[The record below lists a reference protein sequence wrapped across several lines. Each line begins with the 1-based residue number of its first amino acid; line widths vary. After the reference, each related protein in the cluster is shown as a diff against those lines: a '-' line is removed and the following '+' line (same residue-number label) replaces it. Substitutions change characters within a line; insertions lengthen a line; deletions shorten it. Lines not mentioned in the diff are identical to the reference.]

1 MKNKTILTIT
11 ILAISLFII
20 PQMTFAS
27 WWKPNTWKIFNR
39 KSEVKT
45 EQKIIATSTLN
56 KIKSEDISNVVKD
69 DANLGAEAGK
79 LITPTQTKKESE
91 LPKTTDAG
99 GGSPLAPVTS
109 GARPVVLTQTNGKQE
124 SVEKQKIAAMQAQI
138 EEIKRSIEQT
148 LKNQKNKEEDVKT
161 KNLKGQIKEAEP
173 IDKEIVLSEEKQKKS
188 SKQKNSALD
197 LALTYEQR
205 HCPRVVHI
213 EDNLGN
219 SSDGSSLNAILSAP
233 TTPNTIILRV
243 DVEDPQANPIVYW
256 WGTNFPSADLNQ
268 PTQTSTNTFNID
280 FSNRRIGHPGNQIY
294 IHFKNN
300 DGYNCAGIFYNS
312 DGEAMFN
319 YMVFPQN

>member
-1 MKNKTILTIT
+1 MKNKTILSIAFF
-11 ILAISLFII
+11 AISLLII

-45 EQKIIATSTLN
+45 EQKVVATSTTY
-56 KIKSEDISNVVKD
+56 KTESKEAIISSTISKSEDISNVIKD
-69 DANLGAEAGK
+69 DANLSAESGK
-79 LITPTQTKKESE
+79 LITSSSKE
-91 LPKTTDAG
+91 
-99 GGSPLAPVTS
+99 
-109 GARPVVLTQTNGKQE
+109 KQE
-124 SVEKQKIAAMQAQI
+124 SVEKQKIVAMQAQI

>member
-1 MKNKTILTIT
+1 MKNKTILSIAFF
-11 ILAISLFII
+11 AISLLII

-45 EQKIIATSTLN
+45 EQKVVATSTTY
-56 KIKSEDISNVVKD
+56 KTESKEAIISSTISKSEDISNVIKD
-69 DANLGAEAGK
+69 DANLSAESGK
-79 LITPTQTKKESE
+79 LITSSSKE
-91 LPKTTDAG
+91 
-99 GGSPLAPVTS
+99 
-109 GARPVVLTQTNGKQE
+109 KQE
-124 SVEKQKIAAMQAQI
+124 SVEKQKIVAMQAQI

-148 LKNQKNKEEDVKT
+148 LKNQKDEEKDAKT

-173 IDKEIVLSEEKQKKS
+173 VDKEIVLSEEKQKKP
-188 SKQKNSALD
+188 SKQKNSASD

-233 TTPNTIILRV
+233 TTPNTIILSV
-243 DVEDPQANPIVYW
+243 DVEDPQSNPIVYW
-256 WGTNFPSADLNQ
+256 WGTNFPSVDLNQ
-268 PTQTSTNTFNID
+268 PIQTSTNTFNID
-280 FSNRRIGHPGNQIY
+280 FSSRRIGPPGNQIY

-300 DGYNCAGIFYNS
+300 DGYNCAGSFYNS
-312 DGEAMFN
+312 DGEAIFN